1 MKRVL
6 IALVILLMVSGLCW
20 FSLHTQVS
28 NVESL
33 LEMTDRMEDSF
44 DPDNPD
50 AALELSRQ
58 FVEEFRERTRSF
70 PFFMRHADIWSIEET
85 VAALPIYLET
95 GDTQHFPAELAKC
108 RSQLEKLYEVEL
120 PLPENIL

>member
-44 DPDNPD
+44 DPDNPE

-58 FVEEFRERTRSF
+58 FVEEFKERTRYF